1 MVSGYGELM
10 FFLRRMN
17 HMKQSEL
24 ADKLGCHSVYLS
36 QIENGKRAG
45 SREFWDDVCK
55 VFGLTRTKFLKLIAI
70 FQNVPSKQV
79 HAHAIS
85 AVLKK
90 FG

>member
-1 MVSGYGELM
+1 MSGYGDLM

-17 HMKQSEL
+17 HMKQTEL
-24 ADKLGCHSVYLS
+24 ADKIGCHSVYIS
-36 QIENGKRAG
+36 QIEKGKRTG
-45 SREFWDDVCK
+45 SKAFWNDVCK
-55 VFGLTRTKFLKLIAI
+55 VFGLTRTNFLKLIAI